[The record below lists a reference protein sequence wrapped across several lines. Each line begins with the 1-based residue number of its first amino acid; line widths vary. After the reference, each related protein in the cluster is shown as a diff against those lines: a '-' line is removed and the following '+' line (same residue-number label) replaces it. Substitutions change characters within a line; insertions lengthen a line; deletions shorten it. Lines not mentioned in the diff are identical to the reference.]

1 MKKHFKA
8 LSFDVFGTVV
18 DWRSSIIAEGKQ
30 LNAQWGWGLNW
41 EDFADRWREL
51 YQPSMEEVR
60 TGRRDWVILDT
71 LHRESL
77 LQLLQE
83 FGCEGVSEDRID
95 HINRMWHHLK
105 PWPDVVEGME
115 RLRKNYILATLSN
128 GNVALL
134 VNMAKFSGLPWDAV
148 LGAEVAQ
155 SFKPMPEAY
164 RTTTRML
171 GLAPEECMMVAAH
184 NQDLQAASRLGFQTA
199 FVSRPLEYGPE
210 QKTDLEAQGD
220 YNIVADDFIHLAQQ
234 LYC

>member
-30 LNAQWGWGLNW
+30 LNSQWGWGLNW

-95 HINRMWHHLK
+95 HINRMWHRLK
-105 PWPDVVEGME
+105 PWPDAVEGMQ

-164 RTTTRML
+164 RTTARML

-234 LYC
+234 LNC

>member
-30 LNAQWGWGLNW
+30 LNSQWGWGLNW
-41 EDFADRWREL
+41 EEFADRWREL

-95 HINRMWHHLK
+95 HINRMWHRLK
-105 PWPDVVEGME
+105 PWPDVVEGMQ
-115 RLRKNYILATLSN
+115 RMRKYYILAALSN

-134 VNMAKFSGLPWDAV
+134 VNMAKFSGLPWDAI

-164 RTTTRML
+164 RTTARML

-210 QKTDLEAQGD
+210 QKTDLDAQGD
-220 YNIVADDFIHLAQQ
+220 YNIVAEDFIHLAQQ
-234 LYC
+234 LNC

>member
-1 MKKHFKA
+1 
-8 LSFDVFGTVV
+8 
-18 DWRSSIIAEGKQ
+18 
-30 LNAQWGWGLNW
+30 
-41 EDFADRWREL
+41 
-51 YQPSMEEVR
+51 MEEVR

-83 FGCEGVSEDRID
+83 FGCEGVSVDRID
-95 HINRMWHHLK
+95 HINRMWHRLK

>member
-41 EDFADRWREL
+41 KDFADRWREL

-95 HINRMWHHLK
+95 HINRMWHRLK

-234 LYC
+234 LNC

>member
-30 LNAQWGWGLNW
+30 LNSQWGWGLNW

-95 HINRMWHHLK
+95 HINRMWHRLK
-105 PWPDVVEGME
+105 PWPDAVEGMQ
-115 RLRKNYILATLSN
+115 RMRKNYILATLSN

-164 RTTTRML
+164 RTTARML

-199 FVSRPLEYGPE
+199 FVSRPLEYGPD

-234 LYC
+234 LNC

>member
-30 LNAQWGWGLNW
+30 LNAQWRWGLNW

-95 HINRMWHHLK
+95 HINRMWHRLK
-105 PWPDVVEGME
+105 PWPDAVEGMQ
-115 RLRKNYILATLSN
+115 RMRKNYILATLSN

-164 RTTTRML
+164 RTTARML

-234 LYC
+234 LNC